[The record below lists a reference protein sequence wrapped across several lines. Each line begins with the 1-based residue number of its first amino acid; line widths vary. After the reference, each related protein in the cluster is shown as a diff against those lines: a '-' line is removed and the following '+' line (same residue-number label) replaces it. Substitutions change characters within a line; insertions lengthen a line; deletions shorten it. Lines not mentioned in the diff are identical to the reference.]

1 MSLDPY
7 DDKKLGGGE
16 DNFTAA
22 VEPGH
27 QVAYGEEPEV
37 RGGLKRQLKSR
48 HVSHLSKV
56 TLAPHSDGVDGHDL
70 NRRSHRYRIVPR

>member
-7 DDKKLGGGE
+7 DDKKLGGGD

-48 HVSHLSKV
+48 HVSHL
-56 TLAPHSDGVDGHDL
+56 
-70 NRRSHRYRIVPR
+70 RR